1 MGNARQR
8 AGRPSSRE
16 WLLEAARTLFYEQG
30 YTATTLAQI
39 SRKSGVN
46 NGLITYYFGTK
57 NSLAREIYNLYL
69 TDLRNY
75 ISRQLFL
82 GTKAYTMAMNVAVET
97 RIMLSQKFENPNFL
111 RFFIEY
117 RRDNA
122 PFVNPYGRRERWYQL
137 QRDMINPALSDID
150 LKLYS
155 VCGIAVVERLTEAY
169 HAGYLDC
176 DIDYLED
183 YAVRALFSML
193 RMPEAEAE
201 QILEQSRR
209 WERELYVRVTD
220 GFRLEEREPSC

>member
-16 WLLEAARTLFYEQG
+16 RLLEAARTLFYEQG

-46 NGLITYYFGTK
+46 NGLITYYFGAK

-111 RFFIEY
+111 RFFHHAFGVHIG
-117 RRDNA
+117 DFSAAKSLCQIA
-122 PFVNPYGRRERWYQL
+122 PHEV
-137 QRDMINPALSDID
+137 I
-150 LKLYS
+150 
-155 VCGIAVVERLTEAY
+155 
-169 HAGYLDC
+169 
-176 DIDYLED
+176 
-183 YAVRALFSML
+183 
-193 RMPEAEAE
+193 
-201 QILEQSRR
+201 
-209 WERELYVRVTD
+209 
-220 GFRLEEREPSC
+220 